1 MNKLLYKIKNNKI
14 FSIICLVSI
23 SILIWNLS
31 RNNLVEKFETKKLEK
46 IIKLK

>member
-31 RNNLVEKFETKKLEK
+31 RNNWLRNLRQKN
-46 IIKLK
+46 